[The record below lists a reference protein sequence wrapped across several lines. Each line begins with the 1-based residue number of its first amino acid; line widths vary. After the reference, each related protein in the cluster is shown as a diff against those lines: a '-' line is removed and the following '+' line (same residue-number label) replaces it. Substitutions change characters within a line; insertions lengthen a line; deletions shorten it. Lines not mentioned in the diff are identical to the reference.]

1 MTTSFKTVS
10 VVGLG
15 YVGLPLAMAF
25 AENGVRVIGVD
36 KDARKVEMLKKGKSY
51 IEDIS
56 DDELRGNLKYFHPTT
71 DFSLLSGVEAV
82 IICVPTPLSKTKDPD
97 ISYIISAACEVAKY
111 LHPGMLIV
119 LESTTYPGT
128 TEEVLRFTFEDKGLK
143 VGRDFFLAFSPERI
157 DPGNK
162 RFNLKN
168 TPKVVGGM
176 TKECTSRAME
186 LYQIISERVVPI
198 SSAKAAE
205 AVKLL
210 ENTFRAI
217 NIGLV
222 NEFAQLCHR
231 MGLDVWEVIDAAS
244 TKPFGFMPFYPGPG
258 IGGHCIPVDPL
269 YLSWKAKLFNF
280 RTHFI
285 ELADEINSKMPEYV
299 VYRIFEVLNEVGKSI
314 KGSKLLILGVS
325 YKKDIGDI
333 RESPALEVM
342 NLLLGKGAEVNY
354 HDPYVPEFS
363 HLETH
368 WRSVEEL
375 NVELFKD
382 MDCVVV
388 LTDHSSYDWEWV
400 TKNANLVF
408 DTRNVTNGIFSK
420 KIYKL

>member
-71 DFSLLSGVEAV
+71 DFSLLSEVEAV

-186 LYQIISERVVPI
+186 LYRIISERVVPI

>member
-1 MTTSFKTVS
+1 MATSFKTVS

-71 DFSLLSGVEAV
+71 DFSLLSEVEAV

-111 LHPGMLIV
+111 LHPEMLIV

-128 TEEVLRFTFEDKGLK
+128 TEEVLRFTFEDKELK

-186 LYQIISERVVPI
+186 LYRIISERVVPI

-210 ENTFRAI
+210 ENAFRAI

-231 MGLDVWEVIDAAS
+231 MGLDVWEVINAAS

-314 KGSKLLILGVS
+314 KGSKLLVLGVS

-375 NVELFKD
+375 NAELFQD
-382 MDCVVV
+382 MDCVVI

>member
-1 MTTSFKTVS
+1 
-10 VVGLG
+10 
-15 YVGLPLAMAF
+15 MAF

-71 DFSLLSGVEAV
+71 DFSLLSEVEAV

-186 LYQIISERVVPI
+186 LYRIISERVVPI

-299 VYRIFEVLNEVGKSI
+299 VYRIFEVLNEV
-314 KGSKLLILGVS
+314 
-325 YKKDIGDI
+325 
-333 RESPALEVM
+333 
-342 NLLLGKGAEVNY
+342 
-354 HDPYVPEFS
+354 
-363 HLETH
+363 
-368 WRSVEEL
+368 
-375 NVELFKD
+375 
-382 MDCVVV
+382 
-388 LTDHSSYDWEWV
+388 
-400 TKNANLVF
+400 
-408 DTRNVTNGIFSK
+408 
-420 KIYKL
+420 

>member
-1 MTTSFKTVS
+1 MVTNFNTVS
-10 VVGLG
+10 IVGLG

-25 AENGVRVIGVD
+25 AEKGIKVIGID
-36 KDARKVEMLKKGKSY
+36 KDTSKVNMLKGGKSY
-51 IEDIS
+51 VEDIS
-56 DDELRGNLKYFHPTT
+56 NDELTRNSGCFHPTT
-71 DFSLLSGVEAV
+71 DFSKLSDVEAA

-97 ISYIISAACEVAKY
+97 ISYIVSAASEVAKY
-111 LHPGMLIV
+111 IHPGILIV

-157 DPGNK
+157 DPGNQTYT
-162 RFNLKN
+162 LKN
-168 TPKVVGGM
+168 TPKVVGGV
-176 TKECTSRAME
+176 TKECTKRAME
-186 LYQIISERVVPI
+186 LYQIISERVVPV

-210 ENTFRAI
+210 ENIFRAI

-231 MGLDVWEVIDAAS
+231 MGLNVWEVIDAAS

-299 VYRIFEVLNEVGKSI
+299 VYRTFEVLNEVGKSI
-314 KGSKLLILGVS
+314 KESRILILGVS
-325 YKKDIGDI
+325 YKKDVGDI

-342 NLLLGKGAEVNY
+342 KLLLEKGAEVNY

-363 HLETH
+363 DFETH
-368 WRSVEEL
+368 WRSVEGLNDEL
-375 NVELFKD
+375 LKE
-382 MDCVVV
+382 MDCVII
-388 LTDHSSYDWEWV
+388 LTDHSFYDWELLV
-400 TKNANLVF
+400 KSANLVF
-408 DTRNVTNGIFSK
+408 DTRNVTKGIFST